1 MAQIWTKRWKILV
14 TLVLPV
20 WANDEIRSR
29 EREHTRPGRGKLL
42 RRRRAEVET
51 REKCPGHD
59 EARVEGDEDRRH
71 EVRVVGEALELPNPV
86 FGEAL
91 LDRTVV
97 AATEEVRREDETEYT
112 RDGGED
118 ETTDARDGSSVRHS
132 YLRILP
138 PLPVWA
144 SGDEGVATSGDHEI
158 SARPP
163 KVRIVST
170 RILI

>member
-1 MAQIWTKRWKILV
+1 
-14 TLVLPV
+14 
-20 WANDEIRSR
+20 
-29 EREHTRPGRGKLL
+29 
-42 RRRRAEVET
+42 VET

-132 YLRILP
+132 YLRILS
-138 PLPVWA
+138 PVRHHA
-144 SGDEGVATSGDHEI
+144 A
-158 SARPP
+158 AA
-163 KVRIVST
+163 VSF
-170 RILI
+170 RG